1 MNRLCLLAIGIG
13 VFVVITLII
22 CYFVKEKYSNER
34 KLRNMRN
41 ERRHRPSLSH
51 ILKQRGLENDFPN
64 NNNEYGPIGGRPG
77 GITAL

>member
-1 MNRLCLLAIGIG
+1 MNQLCLLGILI
-13 VFVVITLII
+13 VVALVISLII

-34 KLRNMRN
+34 KLRNMRD

>member
-1 MNRLCLLAIGIG
+1 MNQLCLLGILIG
-13 VFVVITLII
+13 VALVISLII
-22 CYFVKEKYSNER
+22 CYFVKEKYS
-34 KLRNMRN
+34 N

-51 ILKQRGLENDFPN
+51 ILKQRGLQNDFPN